1 MTSINLKGKEGRE
14 RKKKEEKEEEREKRK
29 NEVEFP
35 PVLCYVDQP
44 QKRGVWILLFQ
55 EYVITVSRGDVYSWG
70 WERFET
76 DASRKKVERH
86 HYKDTGDAP

>member
-1 MTSINLKGKEGRE
+1 MTSINLKGKEVRE

-44 QKRGVWILLFQ
+44 QKQGV
-55 EYVITVSRGDVYSWG
+55 
-70 WERFET
+70 
-76 DASRKKVERH
+76 
-86 HYKDTGDAP
+86 